1 MHLTYPMGFSARR
14 FLHIAFKRKNLIIK
28 FMGFSLLFF
37 IAGNFL
43 KKSEYVAVAKVMM
56 KPGRENLY
64 SNPNMV
70 NGRSE
75 SIFRF
80 DAERQIN
87 SEIEI
92 LKSRALTEQVIH
104 ALGLEYFSPEVSTRT
119 EGFMN
124 RLPGFSGHRKSLA
137 EEVLAF
143 QKALKV
149 RAVRDSEVIL
159 IQYSHE
165 NPEKASVV
173 LKALMKNYMQRRLE
187 IHSDDHA
194 YEFFGK
200 QSQLL
205 ENKISELEKNVETF
219 KKINSFTSLEEERSL
234 LLKEVSELRAGL
246 GMTSIQEKETEEKVI
261 QLKKQFAAT
270 PETTHLDRETGKN
283 LQTIAAL
290 ENKLSELQLQK
301 SDLNA
306 RFTDKVPFK
315 RQWIANMDQEIQMIQ
330 KDLKRAQSENLEGK
344 VRFGAN
350 TLHHHLEKE
359 LLSNIV
365 ELKALQ
371 EKKIA
376 QNNQLEI
383 YLQDLDK
390 FNRLE
395 MEFNDLRQQ
404 LGTARSSLQS
414 YRAKFEE
421 SRMSAAMDKDRI
433 SNVKVIESAETPLTP
448 EKSHFFINLFI
459 TLVLGTLGGVGL
471 AFFIEYLQDSLETI
485 EDVESSLDLPILGSI
500 ASRGTLENGTNLL

>member
-1 MHLTYPMGFSARR
+1 MGFSARR